1 MLKKW
6 LQAGI
11 VGWVLLVGLT
21 NYKLLFSLREPCI
34 SVSVNI
40 FSWGHAVSSWK
51 ETHWRN
57 RLTPAPCLIIFSP
70 GLSVS
75 LVFLLSREH
84 PCSTGWCTPKGWNKI
99 LLFVCV
105 KYTHIYIHKQIHGIF
120 VTLNFG
126 RWAIRRK
133 MCWEGKYLKKK
144 KKRLLRRI
152 IMEKSRDAQA
162 FSLFSPENNL
172 HSFWVG
178 TELEILF
185 LFIDFL
191 LVSQYSENLMPL
203 SLKPFLGS
211 LLQSDSNLRLGITL
225 ISVCQSVVST
235 FSAKSVTC
243 LYFLNIYRIC
253 TSCSL
258 CCCGLILLYSLILM
272 TV

>member
-1 MLKKW
+1 MEGDPLKKQTYSCPMSDNILTW
-6 LQAGI
+6 PFCEPSVPPQSRAS
-11 VGWVLLVGLT
+11 LLYRVMHSQGVKQNLT
-21 NYKLLFSLREPCI
+21 LCMCK
-34 SVSVNI
+34 V
-40 FSWGHAVSSWK
+40 H
-51 ETHWRN
+51 
-57 RLTPAPCLIIFSP
+57 
-70 GLSVS
+70 
-75 LVFLLSREH
+75 
-84 PCSTGWCTPKGWNKI
+84 
-99 LLFVCV
+99 
-105 KYTHIYIHKQIHGIF
+105 THIYIHKQIHGIF